1 MGMEKAPVMQ
11 HHPPTAFMSR
21 EKTQVTAKAVP
32 PLPPC
37 EDDLFGFGDMP
48 LSTLLP
54 PPSSGAPPPPP
65 PPPPPSGALPPPSF
79 PLSGAPP
86 PPPPPPS
93 GAPPPLASVAIPP
106 PPPPGAPLP
115 PLAPLRVRGPPPL
128 APLRA
133 RGPPQ
138 PKASTLLSDQAPR
151 PYPLGYHLA
160 AARGPPQLNVRGAP
174 PPPPSRRLQ
183 VFSRGIE
190 GIEQQHFHHR
200 GHAKPAP
207 KLG

>member
-1 MGMEKAPVMQ
+1 MQ

-37 EDDLFGFGDMP
+37 EDDLFEFGDMP

-65 PPPPPSGALPPPSF
+65 PPP
-79 PLSGAPP
+79 SGAPP
-86 PPPPPPS
+86 PP
-93 GAPPPLASVAIPP
+93 ASVAIPP

-133 RGPPQ
+133 RGPTQ

-151 PYPLGYHLA
+151 PRPLGYHLA
-160 AARGPPQLNVRGAP
+160 AARGPPQLNVKGAP

-190 GIEQQHFHHR
+190 GIEQQQFRRR